1 MGRNKMK
8 KSLVTESA
16 RLNNLTYNLYY
27 NRLMEIAINMYEWIN
42 MPDTVDVRF
51 LELGL
56 ASQGMMI
63 FFYDEVL
70 GYLTLHTMIGGTW
83 NQYNTPILR
92 TAYATNGYQ
101 MPLDSTNSVIIFN
114 NFMRTNILSDIE
126 MYALRLYNAERTI
139 DVNVRGQRT
148 PFIIKCSEQ
157 QRLTMKNLYM
167 QYDGNVPFIFG
178 DEELNI
184 EGIQVFPT
192 PAPFVADK
200 LNFVKRQIW
209 NEALTY
215 LGVENNTSDKKE
227 RLSTGEITVS
237 LGGVEAQRYCRLNAR
252 KQACE
257 QINAMFGLNID
268 VRYRPGFKA
277 DYETEDG
284 SYMEYEK
291 VGEPD
296 E

>member
-1 MGRNKMK
+1 MGRNKLK
-8 KSLVTESA
+8 KSLVTQSA

-27 NRLMEIAINMYEWIN
+27 NRLLEIAVNMFEWVN
-42 MPDTVDVRF
+42 MPETVDTRF
-51 LELGL
+51 LEIGL
-56 ASQGMMI
+56 AAKGMMV
-63 FFYDEVL
+63 FFYDDVL
-70 GYLTLHTMIGGTW
+70 GYLTLNTMIGGRW
-83 NQYNTPILR
+83 NEYDIPVLR
-92 TAYATNGYQ
+92 TAYSTNGYQ
-101 MPLDSTNSVIIFN
+101 MPLTQDNSVIIFN
-114 NFMRTNILSDIE
+114 NYLHTNILSDID

-139 DVNVRGQRT
+139 DINVQGQRT

-157 QRLTMKNLYM
+157 QRLTMLNFYM

-178 DEELNI
+178 DEELNM

-257 QINAMFGLNID
+257 MINRMFGLD
-268 VRYRPGFKA
+268 VDVKYREGFGA
-277 DYETEDG
+277 
-284 SYMEYEK
+284 SYMNEQVE
-291 VGEPD
+291 D
-296 E
+296 ESMQEVTL

>member
-1 MGRNKMK
+1 MGRNKIRK
-8 KSLVTESA
+8 NLVSESA

-27 NRLMEIAINMYEWIN
+27 NRLLEIAVNMFEWIN
-42 MPDTVDVRF
+42 IPDSIDPRF
-51 LELGL
+51 LEIGL
-56 ASQGMMI
+56 AAKGMMVW
-63 FFYDEVL
+63 FYDDVL
-70 GYLTLHTMIGGTW
+70 GYLALNTMIGGYW
-83 NQYNTPILR
+83 NQYDIPLNR
-92 TAYATNGYQ
+92 TAYSTNGYQ
-101 MPLDSTNSVIIFN
+101 MPLTSDNSVIIFN
-114 NFMRTNILSDIE
+114 NYLHTNILSDID

-139 DVNVRGQRT
+139 DINVRGQRT
-148 PFIIKCSEQ
+148 PFIIKCTEE
-157 QRLTMKNLYM
+157 QRLTMMNFYM

-178 DEELNI
+178 DKDFNV

-252 KQACE
+252 KQACDM
-257 QINAMFGLNID
+257 INRMFGLNID
-268 VRYRPGFKA
+268 VKYREGFGA
-277 DYETEDG
+277 NLYEEEVEMETVKEDKN
-284 SYMEYEK
+284 E
-291 VGEPD
+291 
-296 E
+296 